1 MSHQPPTPAKRLR
14 PPDQDHAAQD
24 YALLDTRW
32 TTFADVEGSEF
43 NLIDA
48 NVRGR

>member
-1 MSHQPPTPAKRLR
+1 MSHKLPAPAKRLH

-24 YALLDTRW
+24 YALSDTRW
-32 TTFADVEGSEF
+32 TTFAGVEGSEF
-43 NLIDA
+43 DLIDA